1 MFCWCDP
8 VFICIYFILT
18 IFWINYND
26 LTVTSLNDSI
36 IPKWF
41 YYNSYFQVGELAK
54 QSARLFYIC
63 IYIYMLPRPP
73 RPTFSDRNKA
83 TKITYTHIHI

>member
-18 IFWINYND
+18 IIWINCND
-26 LTVTSLNDSI
+26 LIVTSLNDSI
-36 IPKWF
+36 IPKWL

-54 QSARLFYIC
+54 QSAREFYIC
-63 IYIYMLPRPP
+63 IYMLPRPP

-83 TKITYTHIHI
+83 TKIIYTHIHI

>member
-54 QSARLFYIC
+54 QSARLFYM
-63 IYIYMLPRPP
+63 YIYMLPRPP